1 MEGLSVL
8 VILISI
14 LFWAFLPYLEHR
26 QLYTLRFQLAPWLA
40 DLVVLPALSIIY
52 LLYSAWTSH
61 ISEDL
66 MRDVVSSFFLKVDF
80 SFLVVFLRSAWLSVI
95 GACTV
100 LFVVVVVR
108 DIIPFF
114 QSRRYLQL
122 RWKAWSGVSRTGIA
136 SMHVGF
142 LGTAKSWGELSRD
155 NSWGVNPFSAA
166 IMSDPADL
174 LKEWTRRKASEGK
187 EGVSETVVGANHVGD
202 VYEPFLRGHSL
213 SLLWGEH
220 LGFARRCS
228 RGILSLPKSMLSCRP
243 TFDAGC
249 DAKPLVLAYGILARN
264 KGPKPWNLLCNLQTQ
279 RSMRLFEEN
288 CRQWPRPSKS
298 LRSIYRTEMH
308 RTFYL
313 LGDAF
318 VTAATEL
325 ALLLADTEFD
335 VIEDWLEGR
344 MEHQDLSFNHLAAR
358 AGASTEDLA
367 RLYMGQYAAM
377 LVSLAT
383 HRIGVR
389 CRPELMV
396 YEALCRI
403 QGVENKQRWILSS
416 SLLERRKTEI
426 AILSIAGQNLISA
439 IM

>member
-1 MEGLSVL
+1 MEGLPIL

-14 LFWAFLPYLEHR
+14 LIWSSLSYLEHR
-26 QLYTLRFQLAPWLA
+26 QIYTLRFQLAPWLA
-40 DLVVLPALSIIY
+40 DLVVLPALSIVY
-52 LLYSAWTSH
+52 LLYTAWISQ
-61 ISEDL
+61 ISEDFT
-66 MRDVVSSFFLKVDF
+66 RDVVSSFFIKVDF
-80 SFLVVFLRSAWLSVI
+80 SFLVVFLRSAWLVFI

-100 LFVVVVVR
+100 VFVVVFVR
-108 DIIPFF
+108 DALPFIE
-114 QSRRYLQL
+114 SRRYLQL
-122 RWKAWSGVSRTGIA
+122 RWKAWSGASRTGIA
-136 SMHVGF
+136 PIYVGF
-142 LGTAKSWGELSRD
+142 LGTAGSWGELSRS
-155 NSWGVNPFSAA
+155 NSWSTNLSSGISA
-166 IMSDPADL
+166 DPADL
-174 LKEWTRRKASEGK
+174 LKEWTRTKAAKEKESVLEG
-187 EGVSETVVGANHVGD
+187 VVGAKHAGD
-202 VYEPFLRGHSL
+202 DYEPFLRGHSL

-228 RGILSLPKSMLSCRP
+228 RGILSVPKSMLSCRP
-243 TFDAGC
+243 TFDAGY
-249 DAKPLVLAYGILARN
+249 DARPLVLAYGILARN
-264 KGPKPWNLLCNLQTQ
+264 KGPKPWNLVCNLQTQ
-279 RSMRLFEEN
+279 KSMRIFEEN

-313 LGDAF
+313 LGDSF

-325 ALLLADTEFD
+325 ALLFADTEFD

-344 MEHQDLSFNHLAAR
+344 MEHQDLSFNHLVAK

-367 RLYMGQYAAM
+367 RLYVGQYAAM

-396 YEALCRI
+396 YEALCRV

-416 SLLERRKTEI
+416 SLLERRKIEV
-426 AILSIAGQNLISA
+426 AILGVAGQNMIST
-439 IM
+439 II